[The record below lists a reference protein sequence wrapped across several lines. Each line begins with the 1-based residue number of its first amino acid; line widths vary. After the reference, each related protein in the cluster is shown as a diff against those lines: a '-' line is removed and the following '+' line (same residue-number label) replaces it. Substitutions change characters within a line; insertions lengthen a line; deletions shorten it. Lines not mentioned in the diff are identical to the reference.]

1 MTGILWRGLWL
12 HKKHKMPQKMLMANR
27 QLTVCQAACSAL
39 HVDCLCQ
46 SSEQPCG
53 RCVMVLIDVHS
64 HAHGV
69 VPGSTPTLL
78 MSPGFSLG
86 AIFLSV
92 SGLVEMVNQ
101 LSPSLTVVPEVS
113 SNHTVKARESPV
125 GISLFQNLES

>member
-1 MTGILWRGLWL
+1 MF
-12 HKKHKMPQKMLMANR
+12 MVML
-27 QLTVCQAACSAL
+27 
-39 HVDCLCQ
+39 
-46 SSEQPCG
+46 
-53 RCVMVLIDVHS
+53 
-64 HAHGV
+64 HGV
-69 VPGSTPTLL
+69 VPGTPTLL

-101 LSPSLTVVPEVS
+101 LSPLTVVPEVS